1 MSQEPTFFLHSAE
14 EISKDAWVGVA
25 HGVFPIVQK
34 GEDALMSRS
43 NQWVCLAGGVFL
55 LLLGLKRLFQE
66 GDWVIAIL
74 SVMILAFSTSSII
87 KSRQKR

>member
-1 MSQEPTFFLHSAE
+1 
-14 EISKDAWVGVA
+14 
-25 HGVFPIVQK
+25 
-34 GEDALMSRS
+34 MSRS

-55 LLLGLKRLFQE
+55 FLLGLKRLFQE

-74 SVMILAFSTSSII
+74 SVIILAFSTSSII